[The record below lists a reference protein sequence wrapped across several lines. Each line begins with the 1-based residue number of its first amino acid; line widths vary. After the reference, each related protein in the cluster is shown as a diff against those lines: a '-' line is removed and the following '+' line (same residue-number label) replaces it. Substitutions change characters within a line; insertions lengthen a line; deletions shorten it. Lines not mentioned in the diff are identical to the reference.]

1 MYSGRE
7 RSTPSR
13 LSEQAV
19 QHRRKKKKK
28 HVCSLRI
35 AESSPSYPPPPLLSP
50 LNSLLSSFNMLSV
63 NVSWRLRACTHR
75 SARRPCLSLA
85 ACGSVRVPHRRGCEF
100 VLQQVRPTWG
110 RDTVASPFGGSRVPP
125 AAYFN
130 RQRRFLFYLFLGNPD
145 EAPECK

>member
-1 MYSGRE
+1 M
-7 RSTPSR
+7 
-13 LSEQAV
+13 
-19 QHRRKKKKK
+19 
-28 HVCSLRI
+28 CSLRI

-130 RQRRFLFYLFLGNPD
+130 RQRRFLFILGKPRWGSRVQMRIFFFLKPHCHHVRGELPSRGVSIRD
-145 EAPECK
+145 DL